1 MGADSFVLDRLST
14 AAVTSRDGDGS
25 LNELETFVKTLY
37 YWVRAAHRRLI
48 SKLIKPSNPNPI
60 NTMELGSGTAVKEVS
75 LPAAWTASAP
85 EKKVMVKIGEG
96 PREGGTRGRESLLNR
111 PFSVIERL
119 KALGAQPF
127 IEGPMI
133 AWG

>member
-1 MGADSFVLDRLST
+1 MTADSFVLDCLSA

-25 LNELETFVKTLY
+25 LSELETFVRTLY
-37 YWVRAAHRRLI
+37 YWVRAARRRLI
-48 SKLIKPSNPNPI
+48 SKPIKPSNPNPI

-75 LPAAWTASAP
+75 LPAAWTAVAP
-85 EKKVMVKIGEG
+85 EKKVMVKSGEG
-96 PREGGTRGRESLLNR
+96 PREGGVRGRESLLNR
-111 PFSVIERL
+111 SFAVLERL

-127 IEGPMI
+127 IEGPTI